1 MIKKQKSKYSDGY
14 YKDLL
19 LRSSFAIM
27 LLSLILLI
35 FFAWQTIDNHFEQ
48 AMQNLAVEN
57 ADCYSTLEETLENTK
72 RITMFFSLYK
82 DLSPL
87 FQVETDLDIRKA
99 MLQEEARTFITC
111 FDYIANIKVVT
122 PDSAVSYGLA
132 SSKTYDDILKYEKV
146 QELKPF
152 VLYATTPDTYP
163 PLLILEYTSTN
174 LDNFT
179 TQIALYSEYLSQ
191 YYMSENSYLIS
202 EDGIILLTKDYSLI
216 GEKITDVAEIEFEAI
231 HNGTE
236 SDKYLHTE
244 QRFADAGMILASL
257 TPKSDIYREI
267 ITQLLILLLGYFFI
281 TAIGIVIL
289 YLVLGRIYK
298 PIKEVAQV
306 LKYYM
311 PDNESMMESDALF
324 IKKCMKRYSTTQNV
338 DAALLRIRKSQLI
351 TLHAQISPH
360 LLGNALEAI
369 KWEIIDKLGYHTQL
383 EHAIASLSLFLEDS
397 YEYQQIITPIR
408 AEIDRTKYYADMMVY
423 CFFDR
428 LKIEWDVDDDVL
440 DSAIVSMSLQ
450 PFIENSISHGFS
462 RKEKE
467 PKILV
472 RISSADDLIYIE
484 IEDNGRGISEN
495 TLTSIMDSLRD
506 EEYAHKHIGIKNSHL
521 KLKLL
526 FGDEYGVTDI
536 QSSENGTYIKITIP
550 KLPAPSNTRS
560 N

>member
-1 MIKKQKSKYSDGY
+1 MIRKQKSKYSDRF
-14 YKDLL
+14 YKDIL

-48 AMQNLAVEN
+48 AERNLVIEN
-57 ADCYSTLEETLENTK
+57 EDCYSTLEETLENTK

-122 PDSAVSYGLA
+122 PDSTISYGLSA
-132 SSKTYDDILKYEKV
+132 NTDYLKYEKV
-146 QELKPF
+146 QVLEPF
-152 VLYATTPDTYP
+152 ILYATTPDTYP
-163 PLLILEYTSTN
+163 PLLMLEYTSSN
-174 LDNFT
+174 LDTFT
-179 TQIALYSEYLSQ
+179 TQITLYSEYLSQ
-191 YYMSENSYLIS
+191 YYMSDNSYLIS
-202 EDGIILLTKDYSLI
+202 EDGIILLAKDYSLI
-216 GEKITDVAEIEFEAI
+216 GDKITDVAEVEFEAI
-231 HNGTE
+231 QNGTN

-244 QRFADAGMILASL
+244 QRFADNGMILASL
-257 TPKSDIYREI
+257 TLKSEVYKGI
-267 ITQLLILLLGYFFI
+267 ITQILILLLGYFFI

-289 YLVLGRIYK
+289 YLVLGRIYR
-298 PIKEVAQV
+298 PIKDVAQV

-311 PDNESMMESDALF
+311 PDNDSMMESDARF
-324 IKKCMKRYSTTQNV
+324 IKKCMQRYSTTQNV

-369 KWEIIDKLGYHTQL
+369 KWEIIDKLGYNTQL

-397 YEYQQIITPIR
+397 YEYQQMITSIG
-408 AEIDRTKYYADMMVY
+408 AEIERTKYYADMMVY

-428 LKIEWDVDDDVL
+428 LQIEWEVADDVL
-440 DSAIVSMSLQ
+440 DSAIVNMSLQ

-462 RKEKE
+462 RKEKD
-467 PKILV
+467 PRIKV
-472 RISSADDLIYIE
+472 RISSADHLIYIE
-484 IEDNGRGISEN
+484 IEDNGRGMSEA
-495 TLTSIMDSLRD
+495 TLSSIMESLKDD
-506 EEYAHKHIGIKNSHL
+506 EYGHKHIGIKNSHL

-526 FGDEYGVTDI
+526 FGEEYGVTDI
-536 QSSENGTYIKITIP
+536 QTGETGTYVKITIP
-550 KLPAPSNTRS
+550 KIEAP
-560 N
+560 

>member
-1 MIKKQKSKYSDGY
+1 MIKKQKSKYSDEF
-14 YKDLL
+14 YKNIL

-35 FFAWQTIDNHFEQ
+35 FFAWQTIDNHFKQ
-48 AMQNLAVEN
+48 AEQNLVIEN
-57 ADCYSTLEETLENTK
+57 NDCYSTLEETLENTK

-122 PDSAVSYGLA
+122 PESTISYGL
-132 SSKTYDDILKYEKV
+132 SSNKTYESILKYEKV
-146 QELKPF
+146 QELEPF
-152 VLYATTPDTYP
+152 ILYATTPDTYP
-163 PLLILEYTSTN
+163 PLLMLEYTSSN
-174 LDNFT
+174 LDTFT
-179 TQIALYSEYLSQ
+179 TQITLYSEYLSE
-191 YYMSENSYLIS
+191 YYISDNSYLIS
-202 EDGIILLTKDYSLI
+202 EDGVILLAKDYSLI
-216 GEKITDVAEIEFEAI
+216 GDKITDVADVEFDAI
-231 HNGTE
+231 QSGTN

-244 QRFADAGMILASL
+244 QRFAEEGMILTSF
-257 TPKSDIYREI
+257 TPKSDIYSEI
-267 ITQLLILLLGYFFI
+267 TTQLLSLLLGYFFI
-281 TAIGIVIL
+281 TAIGIAIL
-289 YLVLGRIYK
+289 YLVLGRIYR
-298 PIKEVAQV
+298 PIKDVAQV

-369 KWEIIDKLGYHTQL
+369 KWEIIDKLGYNTQL

-397 YEYQQIITPIR
+397 YEYQQMITSIH
-408 AEIDRTKYYADMMVY
+408 AEIERTKYYADMMVY

-428 LKIEWDVDDDVL
+428 LQIEWDVADDVM

-450 PFIENSISHGFS
+450 PFFENSISHGFS
-462 RKEKE
+462 RKEVN
-467 PKILV
+467 PKITV

-484 IEDNGRGISEN
+484 IEDNGKGMSEA
-495 TLTSIMDSLRD
+495 TLVSILESLKD
-506 EEYAHKHIGIKNSHL
+506 DEYAHKHIGIKNSHL

-526 FGDEYGVTDI
+526 FGEEYGVTDI
-536 QSSENGTYIKITIP
+536 QSTPNGTYIKITIP
-550 KLPAPSNTRS
+550 KLESPQNTD
-560 N
+560 

>member
-1 MIKKQKSKYSDGY
+1 MIKKPKSKYSDGF
-14 YKDLL
+14 YKNIL
-19 LRSSFAIM
+19 LRSSFVIM

-48 AMQNLAVEN
+48 AQQNLVVEN
-57 ADCYSTLEETLENTK
+57 NDCYSTLEETLENTK

-111 FDYIANIKVVT
+111 FDYIANINVVT
-122 PDSAVSYGLA
+122 PESTISYGL
-132 SSKTYDDILKYEKV
+132 SSNTDYLKYEKV
-146 QELKPF
+146 QVLEPF
-152 VLYATTPDTYP
+152 ILYATTPDTYP
-163 PLLILEYTSTN
+163 PLLMLEYTSNN
-174 LDNFT
+174 LDTFT
-179 TQIALYSEYLSQ
+179 TQITLYSEYLSQ
-191 YYMSENSYLIS
+191 YYISDNSYLIS
-202 EDGIILLTKDYSLI
+202 EDGIILLAKDYSLI
-216 GEKITDVAEIEFEAI
+216 GDKITDVAQIEFEAI
-231 HNGTE
+231 QNGTN

-244 QRFADAGMILASL
+244 QRFANEGMILASL
-257 TPKSDIYREI
+257 TPKSDTYREI

-281 TAIGIVIL
+281 TAIGIAIL
-289 YLVLGRIYK
+289 YLVLGRIYR
-298 PIKEVAQV
+298 PIKDVAQV

-324 IKKCMKRYSTTQNV
+324 IKKCLKRYSTTQNV

-369 KWEIIDKLGYHTQL
+369 KWEIIDKLGYNTQL

-397 YEYQQIITPIR
+397 YEYQQMITPIR
-408 AEIDRTKYYADMMVY
+408 TEIDRTKYYADMMVY

-428 LKIEWDVDDDVL
+428 LQIEWEVADDVL
-440 DSAIVSMSLQ
+440 ENAIVSMSLQ

-462 RKEKE
+462 RKEKD
-467 PKILV
+467 PKITV

-484 IEDNGRGISEN
+484 IEDNGRGISEA
-495 TLTSIMDSLRD
+495 TLNSIMESLKD
-506 EEYAHKHIGIKNSHL
+506 DEYAHRHIGIKNSHL

-526 FGDEYGVTDI
+526 FGEEYGVTDI
-536 QSSENGTYIKITIP
+536 QTGETGTYVKITIP
-550 KLPAPSNTRS
+550 KLEAP
-560 N
+560 

>member
-1 MIKKQKSKYSDGY
+1 MIRKQKSKYSDGF
-14 YKDLL
+14 YKDIL

-35 FFAWQTIDNHFEQ
+35 FFAWQTIDNYFEQ
-48 AMQNLAVEN
+48 AKQNLAIEN
-57 ADCYSTLEETLENTK
+57 ADCYSTLEETLENTE

-122 PDSAVSYGLA
+122 PDSVVSYGLA
-132 SSKTYDDILKYEKV
+132 SNKTYDDILKYEKV

-202 EDGIILLTKDYSLI
+202 EDGIILLAKNYSLI
-216 GEKITDVAEIEFEAI
+216 GEKITDVADIEFEAI
-231 HNGTE
+231 NNGTE

-244 QRFADAGMILASL
+244 QRFADAGMILTSL
-257 TPKSDIYREI
+257 TPKSDIYNEI
-267 ITQLLILLLGYFFI
+267 VTQLLILLLGYFFI
-281 TAIGIVIL
+281 TAIGIAIL
-289 YLVLGRIYK
+289 YLVLGRIYR
-298 PIKEVAQV
+298 PIKDVAQV

-311 PDNESMMESDALF
+311 PDNESMMESDARF
-324 IKKCMKRYSTTQNV
+324 IKKCMQRYSTTQNV

-369 KWEIIDKLGYHTQL
+369 KWEIIDKLGYNTQL

-397 YEYQQIITPIR
+397 YEYQQMITSIG
-408 AEIDRTKYYADMMVY
+408 AEIERTKYYADMMVY

-428 LKIEWDVDDDVL
+428 LQIEWEVADDVL
-440 DSAIVSMSLQ
+440 DSAIVNMSLQ

-462 RKEKE
+462 RKEKD
-467 PKILV
+467 PRIKV
-472 RISSADDLIYIE
+472 HISSADDLIYIE
-484 IEDNGRGISEN
+484 IEDHGRGMSEA
-495 TLTSIMDSLRD
+495 TLSSIMESLKDD
-506 EEYAHKHIGIKNSHL
+506 EYGHKHIGIKNSHL

-526 FGDEYGVTDI
+526 FGEEYGVTDI
-536 QSSENGTYIKITIP
+536 QTGETGTCVKITIP
-550 KLPAPSNTRS
+550 KIEAP
-560 N
+560 

>member
-1 MIKKQKSKYSDGY
+1 MIKKQKSKYSDEF
-14 YKDLL
+14 YKNIL

-35 FFAWQTIDNHFEQ
+35 FFAWQTIDNHFKQ
-48 AMQNLAVEN
+48 AEQNLVIEN
-57 ADCYSTLEETLENTK
+57 NDCYSTLEETLENTK

-122 PDSAVSYGLA
+122 PESTISYGL
-132 SSKTYDDILKYEKV
+132 SSNKIFENILKYEKV
-146 QELKPF
+146 QVLDSF
-152 VLYATTPDTYP
+152 ILYATTPDTYP
-163 PLLILEYTSTN
+163 PLLMLEYTSSN
-174 LDNFT
+174 LDTFT
-179 TQIALYSEYLSQ
+179 TQITLYSEYLSQ
-191 YYMSENSYLIS
+191 YYISDNSYLIS
-202 EDGIILLTKDYSLI
+202 EDGVILLAKDYSLI
-216 GEKITDVAEIEFEAI
+216 GKKITDVAEVEFDAI
-231 HNGTE
+231 QNGTN

-244 QRFADAGMILASL
+244 QRFAEEGMILTSF

-267 ITQLLILLLGYFFI
+267 TTQLLSLLLGYFFI
-281 TAIGIVIL
+281 TAIGIAIL
-289 YLVLGRIYK
+289 YLVLGRIYR
-298 PIKEVAQV
+298 PIKDVAQV

-369 KWEIIDKLGYHTQL
+369 KWEIIDKLGYNTQL

-397 YEYQQIITPIR
+397 YEYQQMITSIH
-408 AEIDRTKYYADMMVY
+408 AEIERTKYYADMMVY

-428 LKIEWDVDDDVL
+428 LQIEWDVADDVM

-450 PFIENSISHGFS
+450 PFFENSISHGFS
-462 RKEKE
+462 RKEVN
-467 PKILV
+467 PKITV

-484 IEDNGRGISEN
+484 IEDNGKGMSEA
-495 TLTSIMDSLRD
+495 TLVSILESLKD
-506 EEYAHKHIGIKNSHL
+506 DEYAHKHIGIKNSHL

-526 FGDEYGVTDI
+526 FGEEYGVTDI
-536 QSSENGTYIKITIP
+536 QSTPNGTYIKITIP
-550 KLPAPSNTRS
+550 KLESPQNTD
-560 N
+560 

>member
-1 MIKKQKSKYSDGY
+1 MIKKPKSKYSDGF
-14 YKDLL
+14 YKDIL

-48 AMQNLAVEN
+48 AERNLVIEN
-57 ADCYSTLEETLENTK
+57 EDCYSTLEETLENTK

-122 PDSAVSYGLA
+122 PDSTISYGL
-132 SSKTYDDILKYEKV
+132 SSNKVFDDILKYDKV
-146 QELKPF
+146 QELEPF
-152 VLYATTPDTYP
+152 ILYATTPDTYP
-163 PLLILEYTSTN
+163 PLLILEYTSSN
-174 LDNFT
+174 LDTFT
-179 TQIALYSEYLSQ
+179 TQITLYSEYLSQ
-191 YYMSENSYLIS
+191 YYMSDNSYLIS
-202 EDGIILLTKDYSLI
+202 EDGIILLARDYALI
-216 GEKITDVAEIEFEAI
+216 GDKITDVTDVEFEAI
-231 HNGTE
+231 KNHTE

-244 QRFADAGMILASL
+244 QQFTDEGMILTSIS
-257 TPKSDIYREI
+257 PKRDVYRNI
-267 ITQLLILLLGYFFI
+267 TTQLLILLLGYFFI

-289 YLVLGRIYK
+289 YFVLGRIYR
-298 PIKEVAQV
+298 PIKDVAQV

-311 PDNESMMESDALF
+311 PDNESMLESDARF
-324 IKKCMKRYSTTQNV
+324 IKKCMQRYSTTQNV

-369 KWEIIDKLGYHTQL
+369 KWDIIDKLGYNTQL

-397 YEYQQIITPIR
+397 YEYQQMITSIR

-428 LKIEWDVDDDVL
+428 LQIEWEVADDVM
-440 DSAIVSMSLQ
+440 DCAIVSMSLQ
-450 PFIENSISHGFS
+450 PFFENSISHGFS
-462 RKEKE
+462 RKEKD
-467 PKILV
+467 PKITV

-484 IEDNGRGISEN
+484 IEDNGRGMSEA
-495 TLTSIMDSLRD
+495 TLATILKSLKDD
-506 EEYAHKHIGIKNSHL
+506 EYGHKHIGIKNSHL

-526 FGDEYGVTDI
+526 FGEEYGVTDI
-536 QSSENGTYIKITIP
+536 QTGETGTYVKITIP
-550 KLPAPSNTRS
+550 KIEAP
-560 N
+560 

>member
-1 MIKKQKSKYSDGY
+1 MIKKSKYSDGF
-14 YKDLL
+14 YKDIL

-27 LLSLILLI
+27 LLSLILLV

-48 AMQNLAVEN
+48 AERNLVVEN
-57 ADCYSTLEETLENTK
+57 NDCYSTLEETLENTK

-122 PDSAVSYGLA
+122 PDSTISYGL
-132 SSKTYDDILKYEKV
+132 SSDKTYENILKYEKV
-146 QELKPF
+146 QELDSF
-152 VLYATTPDTYP
+152 ILYATTPDSYP
-163 PLLILEYTSTN
+163 PLLTLEYTSSN
-174 LDNFT
+174 LDTFT
-179 TQIALYSEYLSQ
+179 TQITLYSEYLSQ
-191 YYMSENSYLIS
+191 YYMSDNSYLIS
-202 EDGIILLTKDYSLI
+202 EDGIILLAKDYSLI
-216 GEKITDVAEIEFEAI
+216 GNKITDVAEVEFEAI
-231 HNGTE
+231 QNGTS

-244 QRFADAGMILASL
+244 QSFADNGMLLTSL
-257 TPKSDIYREI
+257 TPKRDTYREI
-267 ITQLLILLLGYFFI
+267 TTQLLILLLGYFFI

-289 YLVLGRIYK
+289 YLVLGRIYR
-298 PIKEVAQV
+298 PIKDVAQV

-311 PDNESMMESDALF
+311 PDNDSMMESDARF
-324 IKKCMKRYSTTQNV
+324 IKKCMQRYSTTQNV

-360 LLGNALEAI
+360 LLGNTLEAI
-369 KWEIIDKLGYHTQL
+369 KWEIIDKLGYNTQL

-397 YEYQQIITPIR
+397 YEYQQMITSIR

-428 LKIEWDVDDDVL
+428 LRIEWEVAEDVMDC
-440 DSAIVSMSLQ
+440 AIVSMSLQ
-450 PFIENSISHGFS
+450 PFFENSISHGFS
-462 RKEKE
+462 RKEKD
-467 PKILV
+467 PKITV

-484 IEDNGRGISEN
+484 IEDNGRGMSET
-495 TLTSIMDSLRD
+495 TLANIVESLKD
-506 EEYAHKHIGIKNSHL
+506 DEYAHKHIGIKNSHL

-526 FGDEYGVTDI
+526 FGEEYGVTDI
-536 QSSENGTYIKITIP
+536 QSGTEGTYVKLTIP
-550 KLPAPSNTRS
+550 RIEAP
-560 N
+560 

>member
-1 MIKKQKSKYSDGY
+1 MIKKPKSKYSDGF
-14 YKDLL
+14 YKDIL

-48 AMQNLAVEN
+48 AEHNLVIEN
-57 ADCYSTLEETLENTK
+57 EDCYSTLEETLENTK

-122 PDSAVSYGLA
+122 PDSTISYGL
-132 SSKTYDDILKYEKV
+132 SSNTDYLKYEKV
-146 QELKPF
+146 QVLEPF
-152 VLYATTPDTYP
+152 ILYATTPDTYP
-163 PLLILEYTSTN
+163 PLLMLEYTSSN
-174 LDNFT
+174 LDTFT
-179 TQIALYSEYLSQ
+179 TQITLYSEYLSQ
-191 YYMSENSYLIS
+191 YYMSDNSYLIS
-202 EDGIILLTKDYSLI
+202 EDGIILLAKDYSLI
-216 GEKITDVAEIEFEAI
+216 GDKITDVAEVEFEAI
-231 HNGTE
+231 QNGTN

-244 QRFADAGMILASL
+244 QRFADNGMILASL
-257 TPKSDIYREI
+257 TPKSEVYKGI
-267 ITQLLILLLGYFFI
+267 ITQILILLLGYFFI

-289 YLVLGRIYK
+289 YLVLGRIYR
-298 PIKEVAQV
+298 PIKDVAQV

-324 IKKCMKRYSTTQNV
+324 IKKCLKRYSTTQNV

-369 KWEIIDKLGYHTQL
+369 KWEIIDKLGYNTQL

-397 YEYQQIITPIR
+397 YEYQQMITSIG
-408 AEIDRTKYYADMMVY
+408 AEIERTKYYADMMVY

-428 LKIEWDVDDDVL
+428 LQIEWEVADDVM
-440 DSAIVSMSLQ
+440 DCAIVSMSLQ
-450 PFIENSISHGFS
+450 PFFENSISHGFS
-462 RKEKE
+462 RKEKD
-467 PKILV
+467 PKITV

-484 IEDNGRGISEN
+484 IVDNGRGMSEA
-495 TLTSIMDSLRD
+495 TLNSIMESLKD
-506 EEYAHKHIGIKNSHL
+506 DDYAHKHIGIKNSHL

-526 FGDEYGVTDI
+526 FGEEYGVTDI
-536 QSSENGTYIKITIP
+536 QTGKTGTYVKITIP
-550 KLPAPSNTRS
+550 KIEAP
-560 N
+560 

>member
-1 MIKKQKSKYSDGY
+1 MIRKQKSKYSDGF
-14 YKDLL
+14 YKDIL

-35 FFAWQTIDNHFEQ
+35 FFAWQTIDNYFEQ
-48 AMQNLAVEN
+48 AKQNLAIEN
-57 ADCYSTLEETLENTK
+57 ADCYSTLEETLENTE

-122 PDSAVSYGLA
+122 PDSVVSYGLA
-132 SSKTYDDILKYEKV
+132 SNKTYDDILKYEKV

-202 EDGIILLTKDYSLI
+202 EDGIILLAKNYSLI
-216 GEKITDVAEIEFEAI
+216 GEKITDVADIEFEAI
-231 HNGTE
+231 NNGTE

-244 QRFADAGMILASL
+244 QRFADAGMILTSL
-257 TPKSDIYREI
+257 TPKSDIYNEI
-267 ITQLLILLLGYFFI
+267 VTQLLILLLGYFFI
-281 TAIGIVIL
+281 TAIGIAIL
-289 YLVLGRIYK
+289 YLVLGRIYR
-298 PIKEVAQV
+298 PIKDVAQV

-311 PDNESMMESDALF
+311 PDNESMMESDARF
-324 IKKCMKRYSTTQNV
+324 IKKCMQRYSTTQNV

-369 KWEIIDKLGYHTQL
+369 KWEIIDKLGYNTQL

-397 YEYQQIITPIR
+397 YEYQQMITSIG
-408 AEIDRTKYYADMMVY
+408 AEIERTKYYADMMVY

-428 LKIEWDVDDDVL
+428 LQIEWEVADDVL
-440 DSAIVSMSLQ
+440 DSAIVNMSLQ

-462 RKEKE
+462 RKEKD
-467 PKILV
+467 PRIKV
-472 RISSADDLIYIE
+472 HISSADDLIYIE
-484 IEDNGRGISEN
+484 IEDNGRGMSEA
-495 TLTSIMDSLRD
+495 TLSSIMESLKDD
-506 EEYAHKHIGIKNSHL
+506 EYGHKHIGIKNSHL

-526 FGDEYGVTDI
+526 FGEEYGVTDI
-536 QSSENGTYIKITIP
+536 QTGETGTYVKITIP
-550 KLPAPSNTRS
+550 KIEAP
-560 N
+560 

>member
-1 MIKKQKSKYSDGY
+1 MIRKQKSKYSDGF
-14 YKDLL
+14 YKDIL

-35 FFAWQTIDNHFEQ
+35 FFAWQTIDNYFEQ
-48 AMQNLAVEN
+48 AKQNLAIEN
-57 ADCYSTLEETLENTK
+57 ADCYSTLEETLENTE

-122 PDSAVSYGLA
+122 PDSVVSYGLA
-132 SSKTYDDILKYEKV
+132 SNKTYDDILKYEKV

-202 EDGIILLTKDYSLI
+202 EDGIILLAKNYSLI
-216 GEKITDVAEIEFEAI
+216 GEKITDVADIEFEAI
-231 HNGTE
+231 NNGTE

-244 QRFADAGMILASL
+244 QRFADAGMILTSL
-257 TPKSDIYREI
+257 TPKSDIYNEI
-267 ITQLLILLLGYFFI
+267 VTQLLILLLGYFFI
-281 TAIGIVIL
+281 TAIGIAIL
-289 YLVLGRIYK
+289 YLVLGRIYR
-298 PIKEVAQV
+298 PIKDVAQV

-311 PDNESMMESDALF
+311 PDNESMMESDARF
-324 IKKCMKRYSTTQNV
+324 IKKCMQRYSTTQNV

-369 KWEIIDKLGYHTQL
+369 KWEIIDKLGYNTQL

-397 YEYQQIITPIR
+397 YEYQQMITSIG
-408 AEIDRTKYYADMMVY
+408 AEIERTKYYADMMVY

-428 LKIEWDVDDDVL
+428 LQIEWEVADDVL
-440 DSAIVSMSLQ
+440 DSAIVNMSLQ

-462 RKEKE
+462 RKEKD
-467 PKILV
+467 PRIKV
-472 RISSADDLIYIE
+472 HISSADDLIYIE
-484 IEDNGRGISEN
+484 IEDNGRGMSEA
-495 TLTSIMDSLRD
+495 TLSSIMESLKDD
-506 EEYAHKHIGIKNSHL
+506 EYGHKHIGIKNSHL

-526 FGDEYGVTDI
+526 FGEEYGVTDI
-536 QSSENGTYIKITIP
+536 QTGETGTCVKITIP
-550 KLPAPSNTRS
+550 KIEAP
-560 N
+560 

>member
-1 MIKKQKSKYSDGY
+1 MIRKQKSKYSDGF
-14 YKDLL
+14 YKDIL

-35 FFAWQTIDNHFEQ
+35 FFAWQTIDNHLKQ
-48 AMQNLAVEN
+48 AEQNLVIEN
-57 ADCYSTLEETLENTK
+57 NDCYSTLEETLENTK

-122 PDSAVSYGLA
+122 PDSVVSYGLA
-132 SSKTYDDILKYEKV
+132 SNKTYDDILKYEKI

-202 EDGIILLTKDYSLI
+202 EDGIILLAKNYSLI
-216 GEKITDVAEIEFEAI
+216 GDKITDVADIEFEAI
-231 HNGTE
+231 NNGTE

-244 QRFADAGMILASL
+244 QRFADVGMILTSL
-257 TPKSDIYREI
+257 TPKSDIYNEI
-267 ITQLLILLLGYFFI
+267 VTQLLILLLGYFFI
-281 TAIGIVIL
+281 TAVGIAIL
-289 YLVLGRIYK
+289 YLVLGRIYR
-298 PIKEVAQV
+298 PIKDVAQV

-311 PDNESMMESDALF
+311 PDNESMMESDARF
-324 IKKCMKRYSTTQNV
+324 IKKCMQRYSTTQNV

-369 KWEIIDKLGYHTQL
+369 KWEIIDKLGYNTQL

-397 YEYQQIITPIR
+397 YEYQQMITSIG
-408 AEIDRTKYYADMMVY
+408 AEIERTKYYADMMVY

-428 LKIEWDVDDDVL
+428 LQIEWEVADDVL
-440 DSAIVSMSLQ
+440 DSAIVNMSLQ

-462 RKEKE
+462 RKEKD
-467 PKILV
+467 PRIKV
-472 RISSADDLIYIE
+472 RISSADHLIYIE
-484 IEDNGRGISEN
+484 IEDNGRGISEA
-495 TLTSIMDSLRD
+495 TLNSIMVSLKD
-506 EEYAHKHIGIKNSHL
+506 DDYAHKHIGIKNSHL

-526 FGDEYGVTDI
+526 FGEEYGVTDI
-536 QSSENGTYIKITIP
+536 QTGKTGTYVKITIP
-550 KLPAPSNTRS
+550 KIEAP
-560 N
+560 

>member
-1 MIKKQKSKYSDGY
+1 MIRKQKSKYSDGF
-14 YKDLL
+14 YKDIL

-35 FFAWQTIDNHFEQ
+35 FFAWQTIDNYFEQ
-48 AMQNLAVEN
+48 AKQNLAIEN
-57 ADCYSTLEETLENTK
+57 ADCYSTLEETLENTE

-122 PDSAVSYGLA
+122 PDSVVSYGLA
-132 SSKTYDDILKYEKV
+132 SNKTYDDILKYEKV

-202 EDGIILLTKDYSLI
+202 EDGIILLAKNYSLI
-216 GEKITDVAEIEFEAI
+216 GEKITDVADIEFEAI
-231 HNGTE
+231 NNGTE

-244 QRFADAGMILASL
+244 QRFADAGMILTSL
-257 TPKSDIYREI
+257 TPKSDIYNEI
-267 ITQLLILLLGYFFI
+267 VTQLLILLLGYFFI
-281 TAIGIVIL
+281 TAIGIAIL
-289 YLVLGRIYK
+289 YLVLGRIYR
-298 PIKEVAQV
+298 PIKDVAQV

-324 IKKCMKRYSTTQNV
+324 IKKCLKRYSTTQNV

-369 KWEIIDKLGYHTQL
+369 KWEIIDKLGYNTQL

-397 YEYQQIITPIR
+397 YEYQQMITSIG
-408 AEIDRTKYYADMMVY
+408 AEIERTKYYADMMVY

-428 LKIEWDVDDDVL
+428 LHIEWEVADDVL
-440 DSAIVSMSLQ
+440 DSAIVNMSLQ

-462 RKEKE
+462 RKEKD
-467 PKILV
+467 PRIKV
-472 RISSADDLIYIE
+472 HISSADDLIYIE
-484 IEDNGRGISEN
+484 IEDNGRGMSEA
-495 TLTSIMDSLRD
+495 TLSSIMESLKDD
-506 EEYAHKHIGIKNSHL
+506 EYGHKHIGIKNSHL

-526 FGDEYGVTDI
+526 FGAEYGVTDI
-536 QSSENGTYIKITIP
+536 QTGDTGTYVKITIP
-550 KLPAPSNTRS
+550 KIEAP
-560 N
+560 

>member
-1 MIKKQKSKYSDGY
+1 MIRKQKSKYSDEF
-14 YKDLL
+14 YKKIL

-48 AMQNLAVEN
+48 AEENLVLEN
-57 ADCYSTLEETLENTK
+57 NDCFSTLEETLENAK

-122 PDSAVSYGLA
+122 PDSSISHGLL
-132 SSKTYDDILKYEKV
+132 SDRELEDVVKYEKV
-146 QELKPF
+146 QELDSF
-152 VLYATTPDTYP
+152 TLYVTTPDSYP
-163 PLLILEYTSTN
+163 PLLTLEYTSKN
-174 LDNFT
+174 LDMFT
-179 TQIALYSEYLSQ
+179 TQITLYSEYLSQ
-191 YYMSENSYLIS
+191 YYMSDNSYLLS
-202 EDGIILLTKDYSLI
+202 GDGRIILSKDYSLI
-216 GEKITDVAEIEFEAI
+216 GKKITEVAEIEFDAI
-231 HNGTE
+231 QKGTE
-236 SDKYLHTE
+236 SSKYIHTQQPLTE
-244 QRFADAGMILASL
+244 TGMILTSL
-257 TPKSDIYREI
+257 SPKKGIYTDIA
-267 ITQLLILLLGYFFI
+267 TQLLILLLGYFFI

-289 YLVLGRIYK
+289 YLVLGRIYR
-298 PIKEVAQV
+298 PIKDVAQI
-306 LKYYM
+306 LKYYL
-311 PDNESMMESDALF
+311 PDNDSMMEGDAMF
-324 IKKCMKRYSTTQNV
+324 IKKCMKRYSTTHNV

-369 KWEIIDKLGYHTQL
+369 KWEIIDKLGYNTQL

-397 YEYQQIITPIR
+397 YEYQQIITPIK
-408 AEIDRTKYYADMMVY
+408 AEIERTKYYADMMIY

-428 LKIEWDVDDDVL
+428 LKIEWDVAEDVL

-462 RKEKE
+462 RKEKN
-467 PKILV
+467 PKIMV
-472 RISSADDLIYIE
+472 RISSVDDLIYIE
-484 IEDNGRGISEN
+484 IKDNGRGISPEI
-495 TLTSIMDSLRD
+495 LSSIEESLKD
-506 EEYAHKHIGIKNSHL
+506 DEYAHKHIGIKNSHL

-526 FGDEYGVTDI
+526 FGEEYGVTDI
-536 QSSENGTYIKITIP
+536 QSKETGTYIKITIP
-550 KLPAPSNTRS
+550 KLDASL
-560 N
+560 